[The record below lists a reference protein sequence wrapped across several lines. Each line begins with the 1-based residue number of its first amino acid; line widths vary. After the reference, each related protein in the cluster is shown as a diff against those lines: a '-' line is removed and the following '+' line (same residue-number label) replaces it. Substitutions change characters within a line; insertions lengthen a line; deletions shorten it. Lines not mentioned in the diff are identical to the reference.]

1 MVSVKNI
8 SIKQIFSCTVAL
20 LLIIFSNAQPIPF
33 LIGVV
38 IVSVGEAIRFWAAGH
53 LRKDKSL
60 TITGPYAYVKNP
72 LYLGTLL
79 VTVGTCLCAYNFIIL
94 AFGLAILFFQY
105 LPYKLKKEGARL
117 EKIFGEEYI
126 AYAKQVP
133 NLIPKLTP
141 YRNEISLTEGKEVK
155 KWSYEQVK
163 GNSEHLTFLAILMG
177 IILISRK
184 LW

>member
-1 MVSVKNI
+1 MISVKNI

-60 TITGPYAYVKNP
+60 TITGPYAYIKNP
-72 LYLGTLL
+72 LYIGTVL
-79 VTVGTCLCAYNFIIL
+79 VTIGMCLCAYNFIIL
-94 AFGLAILFFQY
+94 AFGLAVLFFQY
-105 LPYKLKKEGARL
+105 LPYKLKKEGTRL

-141 YRNEISLTEGKEVK
+141 YRPEGKAVK
-155 KWSYEQVK
+155 KWSFEQVK
-163 GNSEHLTFLAILMG
+163 GNSEHLTFLAILAG
-177 IILISRK
+177 IILISRN
-184 LW
+184 LWIR